1 MSWREVECDVSES
14 VSIVSVVHHIIRLS
28 PLSCQH
34 IGFSL
39 GFDSRACVRSP
50 SPYMVWSC
58 HLSWNRLSTYCV
70 LIHCVHTVCLYK
82 KVRLNSL
89 KTLLSLPALS
99 LSLSP
104 PGPDVWTR
112 MMLFVLQKGTFTP
125 LPFQPTHTHT
135 RTATHTHTHTHR
147 SVGNLASAFDISKN
161 MKSNQ
166 QFASQTRIPCCVTPC
181 KPVRRSPLDSSF
193 K

>member
-99 LSLSP
+99 LSLYLHQALTFEP
-104 PGPDVWTR
+104 EWC
-112 MMLFVLQKGTFTP
+112 LCCKKG
-125 LPFQPTHTHT
+125 LSHLCPFSQHI
-135 RTATHTHTHTHR
+135 RTQGQLHTHTHTHR

-181 KPVRRSPLDSSF
+181 KPVRRSPLDSSL